1 MVDIREFLDVAQV
14 ESILQNW
21 SDATGL
27 ATIGVDANGEY
38 FTKDVNFTDFCIQ
51 YTRGSEEGLRRC
63 QKCDAECTGTYYCHA
78 GLMDF
83 SRDIIVNGEKVG
95 AIIGGQVLPEAP
107 DEDKFR
113 AIAEELNIDPDT
125 YIEALRKVPVR
136 TEKSIKAAAT
146 LLGDVINLLANDNYT
161 RMMNQNKIDTI
172 DENVGKAAQLIQEI
186 NEKSIQL
193 DKIESKQNILSLN
206 ASIEAARA
214 GEFGRGFAV
223 VAAEVGKLAVNS
235 GEINKSIKQS
245 LKNLTKAI
253 KDLENNK

>member
-1 MVDIREFLDVAQV
+1 MDIRDFIDTKQV
-14 ESILQNW
+14 ESILQDW

-38 FTKDVNFTDFCIQ
+38 FTKAVNFTDFCIK
-51 YTRGSEEGLRRC
+51 YTRGVDEGLRRC
-63 QKCDAECTGTYYCHA
+63 QKCDSDCTGTYYCHA

-95 AIIGGQVLPEAP
+95 AIIGGQVLPEEP
-107 DEDKFR
+107 DDEKFR
-113 AIAEELNIDPDT
+113 AIAEELGVDPDA
-125 YIEALRKVPVR
+125 YIEALHKVPVR
-136 TEKSIKAAAT
+136 TEKSIKAAAQ
-146 LLGDVINLLANDNYT
+146 LLGDVINDLANSSYAKQLD
-161 RMMNQNKIDTI
+161 QEKIDTI
-172 DENVGKAAQLIQEI
+172 DEKIETVAQLIQEI
-186 NEKSIQL
+186 NEKSVQL

-235 GEINKSIKQS
+235 GDINKSIKQS
-245 LKNLTKAI
+245 LKHLTKAV
-253 KDLENNK
+253 KDLESIK

>member
-1 MVDIREFLDVAQV
+1 MDIRDFLDVPQL
-14 ESILQNW
+14 EQLMQDW

-38 FTKDVNFTDFCIQ
+38 FTKDVNFTDFCIK
-51 YTRGSEEGLRRC
+51 YTRGSDEGLRRC
-63 QKCDAECTGTYYCHA
+63 QKCDAECSGTYYCHA

-83 SRDIIVNGEKVG
+83 SRDIIINGEKIG
-95 AIIGGQVLPEAP
+95 AIIGGQVLPEEP

-113 AIAEELNIDPDT
+113 AIAEELGIDPET
-125 YIEALRKVPVR
+125 YIQALQQVPVR
-136 TEKSIKAAAT
+136 SERSIKAAAK
-146 LLGDVINLLANDNYT
+146 LLGDVVNMMVQMNYDHQ
-161 RMMNQNKIDTI
+161 RDDSKMDKMDADI
-172 DENVGKAAQLIQEI
+172 ERAAGLIQEI
-186 NEKSIQL
+186 NEKSLQL

-235 GEINKSIKQS
+235 GEINKSIKHS
-245 LKNLTKAI
+245 LKELTGTI
-253 KDLENNK
+253 EELEKLK

>member
-1 MVDIREFLDVAQV
+1 MDIRDFLDVNQL
-14 ESILQNW
+14 ELLMQYW

-27 ATIGVDANGEY
+27 ATIGVDSKGEY
-38 FTKDVNFTDFCIQ
+38 FTKAINFTDFCIK
-51 YTRGSEEGLRRC
+51 YTRGTDEGLRRC

-83 SRDIIVNGEKVG
+83 SRDIIVNGQKVG
-95 AIIGGQVLPEAP
+95 AIIGGQVLPEEP
-107 DEDKFR
+107 DDDKFR
-113 AIAEELNIDPDT
+113 TIAEELGIDPET
-125 YIEALRKVPVR
+125 YIEALHEVPVR
-136 TEKSIKAAAT
+136 SEHSIKSAAK
-146 LLGDVINLLANDNYT
+146 LLGDVVNMMVNTNY
-161 RMMNQNKIDTI
+161 QQQKDINKIDKM
-172 DENVGKAAQLIQEI
+172 DEDIEHAANLIQEI
-186 NEKSIQL
+186 NEKSAQL

-245 LKNLTKAI
+245 LKDLTKTI
-253 KDLENNK
+253 KELESLK

>member
-1 MVDIREFLDVAQV
+1 MDIRDFVDVKQV
-14 ESILQNW
+14 EELLQNW

-27 ATIGVDANGEY
+27 AAIGVDSNGEY
-38 FTKDVNFTDFCIQ
+38 FTKDVNFTDFCIKH
-51 YTRGSEEGLRRC
+51 TRGSEEGLRRC

-95 AIIGGQVLPEAP
+95 AIIGGQVLPNEP
-107 DEDKFR
+107 DEGKFR
-113 AIAEELNIDPDT
+113 AIAAELGIDPDT
-125 YIEALRKVPVR
+125 YIEALKDVPVR
-136 TEKSIKAAAT
+136 TEKSIKAAAQ
-146 LLGDVINLLANDNYT
+146 LLGDILNILANESYAKK
-161 RMMNQNKIDTI
+161 QNDSKITSI
-172 DENVGKAAQLIQEI
+172 DENIEVAANLIHEI
-186 NEKSIQL
+186 NEKSLQL

-245 LKNLTKAI
+245 LKELTKAI
-253 KDLENNK
+253 KDLENCR

>member
-1 MVDIREFLDVAQV
+1 MNIRDFVDIKQIEQLMQD
-14 ESILQNW
+14 W

-27 ATIGVDANGEY
+27 ATIGVDADGEY
-38 FTKDVNFTDFCIQ
+38 FTKPINFTDFCIK

-83 SRDIIVNGEKVG
+83 SCDIIVNGEKVG
-95 AIIGGQVLPEAP
+95 AIIGGQVLPAEP
-107 DEDKFR
+107 DEEKFR
-113 AIAEELNIDPDT
+113 AIAGELGIEPDSYID
-125 YIEALRKVPVR
+125 ALRKVPVR
-136 TEKSIKAAAT
+136 TETSIKASAK
-146 LLGDVINLLANDNYT
+146 LLGDIVNLIVNDNYSKI
-161 RMMNQNKIDTI
+161 QDANKITTM
-172 DENVGKAAQLIQEI
+172 DENISTAARLIQEI
-186 NEKSIQL
+186 NEKSVQL

-245 LKNLTKAI
+245 LKELTKTI
-253 KDLENNK
+253 KELEGVK

>member
-1 MVDIREFLDVAQV
+1 MDIRDFVNVKELEQLMQD
-14 ESILQNW
+14 W

-27 ATIGVDANGEY
+27 ATIGVDSKGEY
-38 FTKDVNFTDFCIQ
+38 FTKDVNFTDFCIK
-51 YTRGSEEGLRRC
+51 YTRGSEEGLNRC
-63 QKCDAECTGTYYCHA
+63 AKCDAECTGTYYCHA

-95 AIIGGQVLPEAP
+95 AIIGGQVLPENP

-113 AIAEELNIDPDT
+113 AIAVELGINPDE
-125 YIEALRKVPVR
+125 YIAALRKVPVR
-136 TEKSIKAAAT
+136 SEHSIKAAAQ
-146 LLGDVINLLANDNYT
+146 LLGDVVNLIVNANYKAMQDE
-161 RMMNQNKIDTI
+161 NKIDCL
-172 DENVGKAAQLIQEI
+172 DEDIEKAAGLIKEI
-186 NEKSIQL
+186 NEKSQQL

-245 LKNLTKAI
+245 LKTLTEAI
-253 KDLENNK
+253 KDLEKRAK